1 MDVLFDTNILIHRE
15 SDDIVPE
22 SLRELER
29 ELNESG
35 QKKLVHP
42 LSLKEIRQDPDDDRR
57 ESAESRVETYAQLRY
72 PPDPGESD
80 VEFRSIVPEA
90 EGMNE
95 RVDNML
101 LFAVYEGAV
110 DFLVTEDQEMHRKAL
125 KLEIQDR
132 VFSIQEGIEHFS
144 DDTPP
149 VRGPAAIERTT
160 VGNLDLSDPIFDSLK
175 AEYNG
180 FIQWANSIAD
190 RPAWVNYTSDGSLGA
205 LLILKLSEIE
215 NIGENPPLGRDK
227 RLKIS
232 TMKVAEERWGS
243 KVGEL
248 LISIAIRE
256 AIEQGISKVYLTHY
270 VEEQDYLVELINLYG
285 FEHAS
290 EKADGEG
297 IFQKRLRPP
306 HGSSP
311 SPLEVASQYYPSFYD
326 GGDVD
331 KFIVPIQPRYHN
343 KLFTSYEKRQPGL
356 SEFEG
361 KFRSEG
367 NAIRK
372 AYLSNAKTRQIDP
385 GDLLLFY
392 RSSDHQEV
400 TSLGVCQEVE
410 YGLTDADEISRIV
423 GKRSVFSKSEIEE
436 MAEKPTT
443 VLLFSWHFD
452 LTNPLSYET
461 LRENDVIAGPPQV
474 MQRVDEQGYTYI
486 RTQGGIDGRFAR
498 D

>member
-15 SDDIVPE
+15 SDPVVPE
-22 SLRELER
+22 SLRKLER
-29 ELNESG
+29 ELNENG

-42 LSLKEIRQDPDDDRR
+42 LSIEEIRQDPDDDRR
-57 ESAESRVETYAQLRY
+57 EKSESRIETYARLRY
-72 PPDPGESD
+72 PPEPGESD
-80 VEFRSIVPEA
+80 AEFRSIVSES
-90 EGMNE
+90 EDMNE

-101 LFAVYEGAV
+101 LFAVYEDAV
-110 DFLVTEDQEMHRKAL
+110 DFLVTEDKEMHRKAL

-132 VFSIQEGIEHFS
+132 VFSIEEGIEHFS
-144 DDTPP
+144 DDAPL
-149 VRGPAAIERTT
+149 VCGPAAIERTT
-160 VGNLDLSDPIFDSLK
+160 VGNLDLSDPIFDSLR
-175 AEYNG
+175 AEYDG
-180 FIQWANSIAD
+180 FTEWAKSIED
-190 RPAWVNYTSDGSLGA
+190 RPAWVNYTADDSLGA

-215 NIGENPPLGRDK
+215 NIGDNPPLGRDE

-232 TMKVAEERWGS
+232 TMKVAEPRWGS

-270 VEEQDYLVELINLYG
+270 VKEEDYLVELIDSYG

-290 EKADGEG
+290 EKPDGEG

-306 HGSSP
+306 HGSNP
-311 SPLEVASQYYPSFYD
+311 DPLKVATQYYPSFYE
-326 GGDVD
+326 GRDVD

-356 SEFEG
+356 NEFDG
-361 KFRSEG
+361 VFRSEG

-392 RSSDHQEV
+392 RSSDHQEL

-410 YGLTDADEISRIV
+410 YGLTDPDEISRIV
-423 GKRSVFSKSEIEE
+423 GKRSVFSESEIEE
-436 MAEKPTT
+436 ISEAPTT

-452 LTNPLSYET
+452 LSNPLSYDL
-461 LRENDVIAGPPQV
+461 LRENDVLAGPPQV

-486 RTQGGIDGRFAR
+486 RNKGGIDGRFAR